1 MRRDEIRFAP
11 PPSNDRP
18 SGHWQC
24 GRLCGGQ
31 GIGNCPLGPRP
42 GGVCGSATDRC
53 DPALTSRGVRRRVV
67 IGVSILG
74 VVGLVVMT
82 LIAPRS
88 FYKPGPLSRPHA
100 LILSGQAET
109 SHCSACHAPATS
121 SLASWFSSGGEG
133 HAGVSQTDRCMDCH
147 HVSLSRELARSPHN
161 LSSVR
166 LAEIR
171 ESWGNDDSG
180 RWADAKDVAKAR
192 GAAVKGTAV
201 KGTAVKGTA
210 VKGVGFSTESQS
222 RLECSACHREH
233 GGADANLSLLTNAQ
247 CQSCHSRSF
256 QSFAVGHPDWNDWP
270 YVRQATIAFDHATH
284 ERLHYPKASAETAL
298 RDGGEPG
305 ATSASGMGAASG
317 IGRVFDCAVCHPRS
331 GATPGGNTA
340 GWSAAALAGDGEPVR
355 TVGYEIAC
363 ADCHDGGLKERAGQ
377 RLDLFVLPGLG
388 NDAAALVG
396 GWPSAATG
404 FYDGEIGPLARWI
417 LRGNVDAQTAIGRLP
432 ADGSVTRVDPG
443 NRDHTDAAAVLAR
456 EIRAT
461 IDDFAVRGGTAVAE
475 RTDPQ
480 SAAAMRRLLRGL
492 SPQWVWDARAR
503 WFAAPPERIGRR
515 RPMADDGVAA
525 DVVPLLSLF
534 GDRVERGVLRVSAI
548 DDLLGEDLLSGED
561 LLGEDLLGELPQTD
575 SGESDPLLGVPLPGE
590 DASAAKGDSSGES
603 RFDPVVMLPDGGWYR
618 DDLRMSISYRGGGH
632 ADPVLRSAIELAAGL
647 PADDPVR
654 TGLLA
659 GGPAASC
666 IECHPG
672 ALADNVPKGT
682 GPVWTSPAVR
692 PASRSLTRFS
702 HKPHFNL
709 PQLSDCRHCHRV
721 NEAASMGDGRVSGGA
736 DGMLS
741 CGHGLGPLGK
751 DACVGCHQPGAAGD
765 ACTQCHH
772 YHVHR

>member
-1 MRRDEIRFAP
+1 
-11 PPSNDRP
+11 
-18 SGHWQC
+18 
-24 GRLCGGQ
+24 
-31 GIGNCPLGPRP
+31 
-42 GGVCGSATDRC
+42 
-53 DPALTSRGVRRRVV
+53 
-67 IGVSILG
+67 
-74 VVGLVVMT
+74 
-82 LIAPRS
+82 
-88 FYKPGPLSRPHA
+88 
-100 LILSGQAET
+100 
-109 SHCSACHAPATS
+109 
-121 SLASWFSSGGEG
+121 LASWFSSGGEE

-171 ESWGNDDSG
+171 ESWDNDDSG
-180 RWADAKDVAKAR
+180 RWADAKDVAKGR
-192 GAAVKGTAV
+192 GSL
-201 KGTAVKGTA
+201 
-210 VKGVGFSTESQS
+210 VKGVGFSADSQS
-222 RLECSACHREH
+222 ELECSACHREH
-233 GGADANLSLLTNAQ
+233 GGADANLSLLTDAQ

-270 YVRQATIAFDHATH
+270 YVRRATIAFNHATH
-284 ERLHYPKASAETAL
+284 ERLHFPKSSAGSVS

-305 ATSASGMGAASG
+305 VTSASDVGATPG
-317 IGRVFDCAVCHPRS
+317 IGRVFDCAVCHPRV
-331 GATPGGNTA
+331 GATAGGGAA
-340 GWSAAALAGDGEPVR
+340 GSSAAGSSAAAPVGAGEPVR
-355 TVGYEIAC
+355 TVGYEVAC

-388 NDAAALVG
+388 TDAAAIVG
-396 GWPSAATG
+396 GWPASATG

-417 LRGNVDAQTAIGRLP
+417 WRDNADARSAIGRLP

-461 IDDFAVRGGTAVAE
+461 IDDFAVRGGTAVAG
-475 RTDPQ
+475 RTDPE

-492 SPQWVWDARAR
+492 SPQLVWDARAR
-503 WFAAPPERIGRR
+503 WFAAPPDRIGRR
-515 RPMADDGVAA
+515 RPISGEGGASV
-525 DVVPLLSLF
+525 VVPLVSLF
-534 GDRVERGVLRVSAI
+534 GESSERGVVRVSAT
-548 DDLLGEDLLSGED
+548 DDLLGEE
-561 LLGEDLLGELPQTD
+561 LLGEDLLGGDLGGDDLLGESPEAG
-575 SGESDPLLGVPLPGE
+575 SGGSDPLLGVPFEGG
-590 DASAAKGDSSGES
+590 DAPIAKGGAAGNDAAGDG

-632 ADPVLRSAIELAAGL
+632 ADPVLKSAVELAAGL
-647 PADDPVR
+647 PVDDPVR

-672 ALADNVPKGT
+672 ALAST
-682 GPVWTSPAVR
+682 GPVWTSPTVR

-709 PQLSDCRHCHRV
+709 PQLSDCRHCHRAGESV
-721 NEAASMGDGRVSGGA
+721 AAGDAMVSEDANGG
-736 DGMLS
+736 LS

-751 DACVGCHQPGAAGD
+751 DACVGCHQPGVAGD